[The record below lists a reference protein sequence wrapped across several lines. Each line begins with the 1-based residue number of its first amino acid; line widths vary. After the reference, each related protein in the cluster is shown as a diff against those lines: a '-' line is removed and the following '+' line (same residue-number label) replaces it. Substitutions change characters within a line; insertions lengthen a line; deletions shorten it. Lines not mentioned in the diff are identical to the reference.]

1 MLVPRPGRMKI
12 YSDLV
17 LNSYKEH
24 TKIREKERRDL
35 VDELDKINER
45 LRNARIKLV
54 DGLIATEDFDHIKSH
69 CTKRIE
75 ELEIKL
81 NNFSDDQAEVGA
93 YLKHILTGLEHLSKL
108 YKSGTL
114 EEKRQIIGS
123 IFPENLTFDGMEHRT
138 ARLNEGIDLIYQIT
152 SKLRTQ
158 KKDKCV

>member
-54 DGLIATEDFDHIKSH
+54 DGLVATEDFDHIKSH
-69 CTKRIE
+69 CTKRIK

-93 YLKHILTGLEHLSKL
+93 YLKHISRDSNTFQS
-108 YKSGTL
+108 
-114 EEKRQIIGS
+114 S
-123 IFPENLTFDGMEHRT
+123 INQAH
-138 ARLNEGIDLIYQIT
+138 
-152 SKLRTQ
+152 
-158 KKDKCV
+158 